1 MHQFIDRHRREST
14 ISALCRALDVSQSGY
29 YRWRR
34 HGGTVRCRSDAVLLE
49 KIRAAYQ
56 ASDGIY
62 GSPRV
67 FAELKARGESVA
79 RKRVE
84 RLMRQNALVG
94 AMPQRRRLVTTNARH
109 GYAVAENLL
118 AREFTATAPNQKWVT
133 DITYIPT
140 QEGWLYLATVLD
152 LFSRR
157 IVGWAMSDRINQELT
172 LSALHMALQGRQPA
186 SALLHHSDRGVQ
198 YAATRYRQLLS
209 DWKITVSMSGK
220 GNCYDNAVVESW
232 HRSLKVE
239 LVWRTRYQSR
249 DQARQSIFRYIAV
262 FYNQKR
268 RHSTLGYLSPAE
280 FERNHRHQLT
290 DA

>member
-1 MHQFIDRHRREST
+1 MHQFIDDHRREYSVRDMC
-14 ISALCRALDVSQSGY
+14 SALELSQSGY
-29 YRWRR
+29 YRWRSCGESPR
-34 HGGTVRCRSDAVLLE
+34 RRSDQALLG
-49 KIRAAYQ
+49 KIRTVYQ

-67 FAELKARGESVA
+67 FAELKAHGEAVA

-94 AMPQRRRLVTTNARH
+94 AMPQRRRRMTTNAKH
-109 GYAVAENLL
+109 GYAIAENLL
-118 AREFTATAPNQKWVT
+118 DRDFTATRPNQKWVT

-140 QEGWLYLATVLD
+140 HEGWLYLATVID

-157 IVGWAMSDRINQELT
+157 VVGWATSARIDQELT
-172 LSALHMALQGRQPA
+172 LTALHMALQWRQPGA
-186 SALLHHSDRGVQ
+186 DLLHHSDRGVQ
-198 YAATRYRQLLS
+198 YAATQYRQLLS

-232 HRSLKVE
+232 HRTLKVE

-249 DQARQSIFRYIAV
+249 EDARQSIFRYIAL
-262 FYNQKR
+262 FYNSKR
-268 RHSTLGYLSPAE
+268 RHSTLGYRSPAE
-280 FERNHRHQLT
+280 FERNHLT
-290 DA
+290 DS